1 MNRQDR
7 TNSRSFPFSI
17 LSSTPSAS
25 PLFLALLLVALLLA
39 GCSNVPDATEVA
51 VAVALTQ
58 TAAAMPVEDG
68 TAEPAETSTPEAAT
82 SAPQQ
87 ETEPESQTPE
97 SGTGSETITDTV
109 PVTDSVAVTDSVTS
123 VEQAELEALV
133 SEQLEL
139 ARIAEESEFGAIE
152 GVSAFQLTPVDDSE
166 TDLWVAHTVGLRSFD
181 PLQNHVVA
189 IYARVESDWQE
200 LARMEFTDSETG
212 QPTIEEPATEEQA
225 EAGQAAEG
233 EPATFI
239 LAPDY
244 LGEGSVRQVFVEPT
258 RIWLEVQGGAGAH
271 SGTYHVLSYDGETL
285 STEVE
290 NFTASPG
297 GSKLVDLNNDGLLEA
312 QLDVS
317 DPYVFCYAC
326 GVRVVEYQLLHWDG
340 TQFVPVTLS
349 PLPDSAPSDLRE
361 TNDRAI
367 ELAQAGLWKDALET
381 VNSLDI
387 AGEIDPVLAWNAL
400 YIQVNTEAKRAVV
413 EAEQTGYPLLSQLF
427 YGDYAAALE
436 IMRAYTPEVFSDASP
451 LVDGTVA
458 ESNVATLSERLITL
472 ADSALTAQ
480 PDLGEA
486 YFIRA
491 WGAFLVD
498 GQTEEVQAD
507 LARAAELLP
516 ADEFVRAAYAFLGG
530 DPAALPTPA
539 DATQPAATES
549 ITVTAK
555 AELNLRSG
563 PGTDYAVVGSVA
575 AGDEIQATGRVGA
588 DASLWLQVAL
598 PPPGN
603 QIAWIT
609 GNPSLVDAPDAANL
623 PLVEAPLPPVA
634 GPGMIYFSAVDSQNR
649 NMIYRVAASGD
660 VEPEALVENGAQP
673 SLQPRGLQLAFQST
687 QADARGLAGYSLES
701 GQRIRFSTFLE
712 DAFPSWNPEGNR
724 LVFASNRHG
733 DRKWRIYLTWAD
745 QNNEAEVIGFGQEPD
760 WHPSQDRI
768 VFKGCDDT
776 GAQCGL
782 WTILTDGTQRGP
794 LTAIPSDSRPQWSP
808 DGTFVV
814 FMSDERD
821 GNWELY
827 RVEVADGAVT
837 RLTDD
842 AAIDGLP
849 ALSPDGSQIVFL
861 SNRDNTW
868 ALWTI
873 PATGGAAQRLTPVA
887 GELPDWRSQG
897 LFWAGS

>member
-1 MNRQDR
+1 MNRHDR
-7 TNSRSFPFSI
+7 MNSSSLSFRMPFS
-17 LSSTPSAS
+17 A
-25 PLFLALLLVALLLA
+25 FLTSLLLVALLLA
-39 GCSNVPDATEVA
+39 GCAGSVDATEVA

-58 TAAAMPVEDG
+58 TAAAMPA
-68 TAEPAETSTPEAAT
+68 AEAAETATPLPANSQPGETPTPEPESLTPEAGRGAGVVT
-82 SAPQQ
+82 
-87 ETEPESQTPE
+87 ET
-97 SGTGSETITDTV
+97 V
-109 PVTDSVAVTDSVTS
+109 AVTTTEAVTDSVPVTDAIAS
-123 VEQAELEALV
+123 PEQAELEALV

-152 GVSAFQLTPVDDSE
+152 GVSAFQLTPVDDSDS
-166 TDLWVAHTVGLRSFD
+166 DLWVAYTFGLRSFD

-189 IYARVESDWQE
+189 IYARVESGWQE
-200 LARMEFTDSETG
+200 LARMEFTESETG
-212 QPTIEEPATEEQA
+212 EPAIEEPATEGQA
-225 EAGQAAEG
+225 EEGQAAEAD
-233 EPATFI
+233 PAAFI

-297 GSKLVDLNNDGLLEA
+297 GSKLVDLNKDGLLEA

-326 GVRVVEYQLLHWDG
+326 GVRVVEYQLLHWNG

-349 PLPDSAPSDLRE
+349 PLTDSAPADLRE

-367 ELAQAGLWKDALET
+367 KLAQAGLWKDALET
-381 VNSLDI
+381 VSSLDI
-387 AGEIDPVLAWNAL
+387 AGEVDPVLAWNAL
-400 YIQVNTEAKRAVV
+400 YIQVNADAKRAVI

-436 IMRAYTPEVFSDASP
+436 IMRAYTPEELFSDASP
-451 LVDGTVA
+451 LVAGTVA
-458 ESNVATLSERLITL
+458 EGNVETLSERLINL

-498 GQTEEVQAD
+498 GQTDEVQAD

-516 ADEFVRAAYAFLGG
+516 RDEFVRDAYAFLGG

-539 DATQPAATES
+539 DATQPATAET

-555 AELNLRSG
+555 AELNLRGG
-563 PGTDYAVVGSVA
+563 PGTDYAIVGSVA
-575 AGDEIQATGRVGA
+575 AGDEMQATGRVGA
-588 DASLWLQVAL
+588 DASLWLQVTL

-603 QIAWIT
+603 QTAWIT
-609 GNPSLVDAPDAANL
+609 GNPNLVDAPDAANL

-634 GPGMIYFSAVDSQNR
+634 GPGMIYFSVVDSQNR
-649 NMIYRVAASGD
+649 TMIYRVAASGD
-660 VEPEALVENGAQP
+660 AEPEALVENGAQP
-673 SLQPRGLQLAFQST
+673 SLQPGGVQLAFQST
-687 QADARGLAGYSLES
+687 QADARGLAGYSLDT
-701 GQRIRFSTFLE
+701 GQRVRYSTFLE
-712 DAFPSWNPEGNR
+712 DAFPTWNPAGNR

-733 DRKWRIYLTWAD
+733 DRKWRIYVTWAD
-745 QNNEAEVIGFGQEPD
+745 QNNNAEVVGFGQEPD
-760 WHPSQDRI
+760 WHPSQDTI
-768 VFKGCDDT
+768 VFKGCDDA

-782 WTILTDGTQRGP
+782 WTMLLDGSVPGP
-794 LTAIPSDSRPQWSP
+794 LTAIASDSRPMWSP
-808 DGTFVV
+808 DGSFVV

-837 RLTDD
+837 RLTDN

-849 ALSPDGSQIVFL
+849 ALSPDGSEIVFL
-861 SNRDNTW
+861 SNREDAW

-873 PATGGAAQRLTPVA
+873 PAGGGVAQRLAAVT
-887 GELPDWRSQG
+887 GEFPDWRSQG
-897 LFWAGS
+897 VTWADR